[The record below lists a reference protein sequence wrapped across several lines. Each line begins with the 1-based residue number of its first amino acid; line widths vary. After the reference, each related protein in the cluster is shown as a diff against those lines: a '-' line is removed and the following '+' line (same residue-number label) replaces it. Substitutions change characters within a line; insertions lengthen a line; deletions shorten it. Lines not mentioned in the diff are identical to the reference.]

1 MKKMTS
7 RIIPSNPIPML
18 VILGQNNYLNEPNAK
33 MLSLVLTNLKGI
45 MNAQLEQQ
53 AILVR
58 G

>member
-1 MKKMTS
+1 MTS

-45 MNAQLEQQ
+45 MNAAFEQQ